1 MQKRLKNCKQ
11 KLLDNDD
18 KSQAKLLAENPSL
31 AIPPPKPVS
40 TKKKVLI
47 FLKNI
52 QQIYHFD
59 SLFQVA
65 CPECGKQLPPNTLK
79 RHIAKHKKTKE
90 QPKAP
95 GTPDQVWTSLQYL
108 QLHIHFQ
115 GLADERIPCSQC
127 EKMLPKNAMKR
138 HLMKHETAG
147 QVQISRQQLISTTNF

>member
-1 MQKRLKNCKQ
+1 M
-11 KLLDNDD
+11 
-18 KSQAKLLAENPSL
+18 AENPSL

-47 FLKNI
+47 FLEDI
-52 QQIYHFD
+52 QQIYNFV

-95 GTPDQVWTSLQYL
+95 GTPDQVWNFIVLPRIFGHL
-108 QLHIHFQ
+108 NFQ

-147 QVQISRQQLISTTNF
+147 QVQISRQQLTTNF